1 MIDRYRLIA
10 VVDSA
15 RSISQSEVSPPSFL
29 VHFLFNLM
37 KHFLVRIC
45 KSLKA
50 NHMPSECKFKNWSSI
65 WWTHFVIRLSKAS
78 KYLIINQVKKVG
90 EALSTSFVNNQQS
103 NKVVVNLI
111 DQYSVN
117 NNCGFNLANFK
128 PRFIREFFSD
138 VVSDYNRSF
147 IGAFCT
153 ALFEHEL
160 AQN

>member
-1 MIDRYRLIA
+1 MIDKYRLIA

-15 RSISQSEVSPPSFL
+15 RSISQSEVSPANLFWSISCLTQCKLL
-29 VHFLFNLM
+29 VCI
-37 KHFLVRIC
+37 RQ
-45 KSLKA
+45 SLKA
-50 NHMPSECKFKNWSSI
+50 NDMPPECKFKNRSSI

-78 KYLIINQVKKVG
+78 KYLSIKQVKKVG

-103 NKVVVNLI
+103 NKVVVNLT

-160 AQN
+160 A